1 MVVVAVGVLIM
12 TRDLVPALTLLVIA
26 CPGALVVATP
36 VAIAAGIGRAAR
48 GGMLIKGGA
57 FLETGGNVSA
67 LVLDITG
74 TITEGTPR
82 VTQALGF
89 DGHDRED
96 RKRRC

>member
-1 MVVVAVGVLIM
+1 MVVFAVGVLIL

-57 FLETGGNVSA
+57 FLETVGNVSA
-67 LVLDITG
+67 LVLGNTG
-74 TITEGTPR
+74 TSTGSKPRGTQPHGC
-82 VTQALGF
+82 AAA
-89 DGHDRED
+89 DRWAGL
-96 RKRRC
+96 RW